1 MLYLL
6 RDSTHG
12 LTYTLD
18 EEVYIV
24 DTDDLVV
31 EKTTFR
37 TLAPY
42 VDEGLDIANAY
53 YSLDGTKVCISVTSI
68 NSILLTLANN
78 THLSCL
84 GGELLLAYH
93 SDEVVFSLH
102 NQVYTIRLID
112 EKGTLVLNLN
122 NCDYYRVIQVHRT
135 SDSLSSWYIA
145 LHNFYKWGSYIVITI
160 ALRNG
165 IDTEM
170 CLFHLIFSNF
180 KLVATCTTNVKKLIS
195 VLYLMKETDT
205 QKVVSTKYKLRN
217 LPY

>member
-6 RDSTHG
+6 RDSTHS

-53 YSLDGTKVCISVTSI
+53 YSLDGTKVCISATSI
-68 NSILLTLANN
+68 NSILLTLSNN
-78 THLSCL
+78 SHLSCL
-84 GGELLLAYH
+84 NGELLLAYH

-102 NQVYTIRLID
+102 NKIYTVRLID
-112 EKGTLVLNLN
+112 KRGTLILNLN
-122 NCDYYRVIQVHRT
+122 GCDYYRVVPVHET
-135 SDSLSSWYIA
+135 SGSLSAWYIA
-145 LHNFYKWGSYIVITI
+145 LHNFYKWGSYIVITV

-165 IDTEM
+165 IDAEM
-170 CLFHLIFSNF
+170 CLFRLIFSNF
-180 KLVATCTTNVKKLIS
+180 KLIATCTTNVKKLINIH
-195 VLYLMKETDT
+195 YLREETDT
-205 QKVVSTKYKLRN
+205 QKVVSTKYKLKN